1 LADHSRAGRRLTAAA
16 IACLACAT
24 AAGCATLPTRG
35 QALPVREPVS
45 GSGQGADFPQ
55 LIPAPPGKGWN
66 PEQIV
71 SGFLAASG
79 SFAQGHAFARKYLT
93 PQAARTWDPG
103 QAVTVVSGPIKTKL
117 VHTPEHVTGQPPDI
131 RRSASVQV
139 SGAQVASISPSG
151 QYQQVAS
158 GPTPK
163 TVFKL
168 TKVNGQWRILNPPNR
183 LLLSN
188 SEFHRVYQPRNLYYF
203 NSDSIILVPDPVFV
217 PLQATT
223 TDLATQL
230 VKALLQQPVGWLQ
243 GATQTSLP
251 PGTRLM
257 GDVKIEGS
265 GAVVNLGGTII
276 GASATTIEDVAA
288 QLVWTLTSASYGPSA
303 ITSVRLEIN
312 GGKQKIPGAT
322 GGIALRKNYGGM
334 VPTPSS
340 DAGLFFV
347 ARDGTVQ
354 TLPASGSASP
364 QAVHGAA
371 GDGSA
376 LMSAIA
382 VTPARADAPDTPQ
395 WLAGISGHGRT
406 IQVGELSRNSRL
418 HAWQPG
424 GRVTSL
430 SWDRDSD
437 LWAATSRGV
446 WLLRPGKPPIA
457 VDLPFDGSQRVT
469 MLRVAPDGVRVAMI
483 VHTLGAPQTQDS
495 WQVMVGAI
503 AHSGAAASI
512 GTPVQVGAKVASP
525 SALSW
530 YDADNLAVLAG
541 AGTGAAE
548 IDEVPVNGGPP
559 TEIVPEPKAVSLS
572 VGGGQ
577 IVVGLTHG
585 KMATYAV
592 STDSWRPLPDGQ
604 APAYPG

>member
-1 LADHSRAGRRLTAAA
+1 M
-16 IACLACAT
+16 

-35 QALPVREPVS
+35 QALPVREPAS
-45 GSGQGADFPQ
+45 GNGQGADFPQ
-55 LIPAPPGKGWN
+55 LIPAPPGKGWS

-79 SFAQGHAFARKYLT
+79 SFAQNHAYARKYLA

-117 VHTPEHVTGQPPDI
+117 VHTPEHVTGQPPDTH
-131 RRSASVQV
+131 RGASVQV
-139 SGAQVASISPSG
+139 YGAQVASISASG

-158 GPTPK
+158 GPAPK

-168 TKVNGQWRILNPPNR
+168 TKINGQWRILNPPNR

-203 NSDSIILVPDPVFV
+203 NSDSTILVPDPVFV

-230 VKALLQQPVGWLQ
+230 VKALLQQPLGWLQ

-288 QLVWTLTSASYGPSA
+288 QLVWTLTSPSYGPSA
-303 ITSVRLEIN
+303 ITSVRLEFN
-312 GGKQKIPGAT
+312 GEPQAIPGAT
-322 GGIALRKNYGGM
+322 GGIALRKNPAYARM
-334 VPTPSS
+334 APVPSS

-347 ARDGTVQ
+347 ASDGTVQ

-371 GDGSA
+371 GNGSV

-382 VTPARADAPDTPQ
+382 VAPARDDAPDTPQ
-395 WLAGISGHGRT
+395 YLAGISGHGRV
-406 IQVGELSRNSRL
+406 IQIGELSRNAQLR
-418 HAWQPG
+418 AWQPG
-424 GRVTSL
+424 GKVTSL
-430 SWDRDSD
+430 SWDRDSN
-437 LWAATSRGV
+437 LWAATSKGV
-446 WLLRPGKPPIA
+446 WLLRPGGRPPIA
-457 VDLPFDGSQRVT
+457 VDLPFDGSQRVA
-469 MLRVAPDGVRVAMI
+469 MLRVAPDGVRVAM
-483 VHTLGAPQTQDS
+483 VVTGQDHP
-495 WQVMVGAI
+495 QVMVGAI

-512 GTPVQVGAKVASP
+512 GTPVQVGAKVADP
-525 SALSW
+525 AAVSW
-530 YDADNLAVLAG
+530 YDADNLAVLASV
-541 AGTGAAE
+541 GTSAAR
-548 IDEVPVNGGPP
+548 IDEVPVNGGRP
-559 TEIVPEPKAVSLS
+559 TEIVPERRLVSLS

-577 IVVGLTHG
+577 IAVGLAGGH
-585 KMATYAV
+585 MSTYAV
-592 STDSWRPLPDGQ
+592 STDSWRALPDGQ
-604 APAYPG
+604 EPTYPG

>member
-1 LADHSRAGRRLTAAA
+1 MADRRVAGRGLTAAA
-16 IACLACAT
+16 VAGLACGVL
-24 AAGCATLPTRG
+24 AGCATLPTRG
-35 QALPVREPVS
+35 QALPVKEAAG
-45 GSGQGADFPQ
+45 GSGQGTDFPQ
-55 LIPAPPGKGWN
+55 LIPAPPGKGWS

-79 SFAQGHAFARKYLT
+79 SFAQNHAYARKYLA

-117 VHTPEHVTGQPPDI
+117 VHTPEHVTGQPPDTH
-131 RRSASVQV
+131 RGASVQV
-139 SGAQVASISPSG
+139 YGAQVASISASG

-158 GPTPK
+158 GPAPK

-168 TKVNGQWRILNPPNR
+168 TKINGQWRILNPPNR

-203 NSDSIILVPDPVFV
+203 NSDSTILVPDPVFV

-230 VKALLQQPVGWLQ
+230 VRALLQQPLGWLQ

-288 QLVWTLTSASYGPSA
+288 QLVWTLTSPSYGPSA
-303 ITSVRLEIN
+303 ITSVRLEFN
-312 GGKQKIPGAT
+312 GEPQTIPGAT
-322 GGIALRKNYGGM
+322 GGIALRKNYAKR
-334 VPTPSS
+334 VPVPSS

-347 ARDGTVQ
+347 ASDGTVQ

-364 QAVHGAA
+364 QAVRGAA
-371 GDGSA
+371 GGGSV

-382 VTPARADAPDTPQ
+382 VTPARDDAPATPQ
-395 WLAGISGHGRT
+395 YLAGISGHGRV
-406 IQVGELSRNSRL
+406 IQMGELSRNARL

-424 GRVTSL
+424 GKVTSL
-430 SWDRDSD
+430 SWDRDSN
-437 LWAATSRGV
+437 LWAATSKGV
-446 WLLRPGKPPIA
+446 WLLRPGRPPIA

-469 MLRVAPDGVRVAMI
+469 MLRVAPDGVRVAM
-483 VHTLGAPQTQDS
+483 VVTGQDHP
-495 WQVMVGAI
+495 QVMVGAI

-512 GTPVQVGAKVASP
+512 GTPVQVGAKVSDPA
-525 SALSW
+525 AVSW
-530 YDADNLAVLAG
+530 YDADNLAVLASV
-541 AGTGAAE
+541 GTSAAR
-548 IDEVPVNGGPP
+548 IDEVPVNGGRP
-559 TEIVPEPKAVSLS
+559 TDIVPDRNLVSLS

-577 IVVGLTHG
+577 IAVGLTEG

-604 APAYPG
+604 APTYPG

>member
-1 LADHSRAGRRLTAAA
+1 LADHLSAGRRLTAAA
-16 IACLACAT
+16 VACLACAM

-35 QALPVREPVS
+35 QALPVREPAS
-45 GSGQGADFPQ
+45 GNGQGADFPQ
-55 LIPAPPGKGWN
+55 LIPAPPGKGWS

-79 SFAQGHAFARKYLT
+79 SFAQNHAYARKYLA

-117 VHTPEHVTGQPPDI
+117 VHTPEHVTGQPPDTH
-131 RRSASVQV
+131 RGASVQV
-139 SGAQVASISPSG
+139 YGAQVASISASG

-158 GPTPK
+158 GPAPK

-168 TKVNGQWRILNPPNR
+168 TKINGQWRILNPPNR

-203 NSDSIILVPDPVFV
+203 NSDSTILVPDPVFV

-230 VKALLQQPVGWLQ
+230 VKALLQQPLGWLQ

-288 QLVWTLTSASYGPSA
+288 QLVWTLTSPSYGPSA
-303 ITSVRLEIN
+303 ITSVRLEFN
-312 GGKQKIPGAT
+312 GEPQAIPGAT
-322 GGIALRKNYGGM
+322 GGIALRKNPAYARM
-334 VPTPSS
+334 APVPSS

-347 ARDGTVQ
+347 ASDGTVQ

-371 GDGSA
+371 GNGSV

-382 VTPARADAPDTPQ
+382 VAPARDDAPDTPQ
-395 WLAGISGHGRT
+395 YLAGISGHGRV
-406 IQVGELSRNSRL
+406 IQIGELSRNAQLR
-418 HAWQPG
+418 AWQPG
-424 GRVTSL
+424 GKVTSL
-430 SWDRDSD
+430 SWDRDSN
-437 LWAATSRGV
+437 LWAATSKGV
-446 WLLRPGKPPIA
+446 WLLRPGGRPPIA
-457 VDLPFDGSQRVT
+457 VDLPFDGSQRVA
-469 MLRVAPDGVRVAMI
+469 MLRVAPDGVRVAM
-483 VHTLGAPQTQDS
+483 VVTGQDHP
-495 WQVMVGAI
+495 QVMVGAI

-512 GTPVQVGAKVASP
+512 GTPVQVGAKVADP
-525 SALSW
+525 AAVSW
-530 YDADNLAVLAG
+530 YDADNLAVLASV
-541 AGTGAAE
+541 GTSAAR
-548 IDEVPVNGGPP
+548 IDEVPVNGGRP
-559 TEIVPEPKAVSLS
+559 TEIVPERRLISLS

-577 IVVGLTHG
+577 IAVGLAGGH
-585 KMATYAV
+585 MSTYAV
-592 STDSWRPLPDGQ
+592 STDSWRALPDGQ
-604 APAYPG
+604 EPTYPG